1 MFTFPETVINFLG
14 GSTSD
19 PIMLTNTSLI
29 NNVWNYNR
37 LSLHSSHPNE
47 RNDLLATED
56 DQPPSVQL
64 GVYQSCS
71 LISNNYLGRISFATF
86 MPENKSFLRIK
97 MMIRML
103 IIYYVM
109 PFSLP
114 QIISPAYKV
123 KKKNPVIQGFAVFS
137 NTFTILF
144 FIFVKFLLFMTSE
157 FVIVNANVF
166 SKKVETLCF
175 RA

>member
-1 MFTFPETVINFLG
+1 
-14 GSTSD
+14 
-19 PIMLTNTSLI
+19 
-29 NNVWNYNR
+29 
-37 LSLHSSHPNE
+37 
-47 RNDLLATED
+47 
-56 DQPPSVQL
+56 
-64 GVYQSCS
+64 
-71 LISNNYLGRISFATF
+71 

-123 KKKNPVIQGFAVFS
+123 KKKKNPVIQGFAVFS